1 MFVGLAEEAL
11 GGGGE
16 GGAEGGEGGFLVG
29 EGGGTD
35 EGRFVRLN
43 GIGEMGRFFLVLW
56 EGTGFFVGDG

>member
-16 GGAEGGEGGFLVG
+16 GGAEGGEGGFLVR

-35 EGRFVRLN
+35 EGKFVRLN
-43 GIGEMGRFFLVLW
+43 GIGEIGEFVLVFL